1 MKKFSKL
8 VGFIALVAMLATPVV
23 AQRQIEIL
31 TRGTTA
37 IRTGASSVLV
47 SWRWLATDHDDVAFN
62 VYRDGLLI
70 NASPLTTK
78 TNILDNTAVNGTYV
92 VKAIIGG
99 VEQESSE
106 SVAVMANTY
115 FDVALQIPPGGTTP
129 SGEAY
134 TYSANDASVGDVD
147 GDGVYEII
155 LKWDP
160 SNAKDNSQ
168 SGYTGN
174 VYIDAYK
181 LNGTLLWRIDLG
193 KNIRAG
199 AHYTQ
204 FMVYDLDG
212 DGKAEVA
219 CKTAPGTKGGNGSF
233 LALGPAAT
241 DTDASDYRNT
251 NGYILTGPEYL
262 TIFNGAT
269 GVEMATV
276 NYNPPRGTVSSW
288 GDSYGNRVD
297 RFLACVAYLDG
308 ERPSLVMCR
317 GYYSRSTL
325 AAWDWRNGTLSQ
337 RWFFDSNTSGNG
349 GYFGQGNHNLSV
361 ADVDG
366 DGKDEIIYGSCT
378 IDDNGT
384 GLYTTGLGHGDA
396 LHVTDHAP
404 SRPGFEVF
412 APHEESGRGISFRDG
427 KTGAIIWQKKAL
439 GDIGRGAAAD
449 IRADHHG
456 SEFWASG
463 MGMYNVK
470 GEQIATGTPAINH
483 LVWWDGD
490 LLRELLDG
498 VTISKYG
505 SGSLLSASGCS
516 SINGTKANPNLQVD
530 LWGDWREEVIWR
542 TTDNTKLRIFSTPY
556 TSDFRF
562 RTLMHDPTYRLGVAW
577 QNVAYNQPP
586 HVGFYLGNGMESPA
600 LQPVV
605 QAELKWAGS
614 NGFNWDDVSLN
625 WKNNTS
631 QTVPFANGASVLF
644 TLSGNNSS
652 PILLTGNVSPKSVA
666 VMSPTN
672 YEFGGAGSFSGDMQ
686 LIKAQSGR
694 LTLTGNNAYTGN
706 TSVSEGLLVNN
717 GSLSQSPV
725 FVTAKGGLSGTGSFG
740 QNVSLKGGA
749 MLYVGNYTT
758 AGTTQFDSNVNL
770 DGNAFVVFELSS
782 DINSNNDLMAIG
794 GNLEING
801 ANTVV
806 ITKSDGQ
813 LANGDYLL
821 ATITG
826 SIVGDLSNLK
836 FEGLTGVTHSLSF
849 TDGKL
854 LLTVLNPRGAAS
866 VVWSGSVNSKMD
878 LLSTTNWLNNS
889 VADVLAPAD
898 NILFDNSGIS
908 SVDVTGELPLGTI
921 VVNASQSYTFTG
933 TGAISGSASLQKD
946 GTGVLK
952 LNGENTYTGPTVVNG
967 GVLDVSFI
975 TSAGQPSPIG
985 AASANAANLVVNG
998 GKIRYSGGKAD
1009 TNRGLT
1015 IGANGGELEISQGS
1029 TTLLLDGAITGG
1041 NLVKSGS
1048 GTLVLMGPNKNND
1061 KLTITAGNVRLYSDD
1076 AAPAKTVSLEG
1087 GTLFCHEN
1095 TSFNTMGWN
1104 IEVPS
1109 PKVGTINMDVR
1120 GYVTGSLS
1128 GGGTLNL
1135 RIPSNTL
1142 DLNGNW
1148 SAFTG
1153 TINVLNTSSGT
1164 GGCRFGNSLGW
1175 PNASVDIGSG
1185 INAYHI
1191 SNTAT
1196 KLGAVTGAGSLTG
1209 NHVWEIGSK
1218 NTNFSFGGQIT
1229 AGSLYKVGTGRMTLT
1244 NANAYSGG
1252 TIIYDGYLIVSNT
1265 TGSAT
1270 GVGGVSVRN
1279 GGNLAGTGTIGGSLT
1294 VQSGGIVLPGAL
1306 STIGTLNVGNNV
1318 SMQEGGVLNVDV
1330 DASNNTCDILNV
1342 VAHSVT
1348 LQNASLVVMRRS
1360 GSYQTG
1366 NSFKIINSPSING
1379 TFASISPAQPA
1390 DGLYWDLSELNTLG
1404 IVKITDVPTAVK
1416 PSALMS
1422 QVSVF
1427 PNPVADILTVS
1438 LPSVGG
1444 KVTVEVTDVNGR
1456 LVYSTISEGALNL
1469 EIPFAALNRGIYLLR
1484 VSDGKGVV
1492 VRKIT
1497 KK

>member
-1 MKKFSKL
+1 MKKLFTL
-8 VGFIALVAMLATPVV
+8 IGCIALVALLTTPVL
-23 AQRQIEIL
+23 AQRQIEML

-37 IRTGASSVLV
+37 VRTGESSVLV
-47 SWRWLATDHDDVAFN
+47 SWRWLATDPDDVAFN
-62 VYRDGLLI
+62 VYRDGVLV
-70 NASPLTTK
+70 NATPLNTK
-78 TNILDNTAVNGTYV
+78 TNMVDNTAVNGTYA
-92 VKAIIGG
+92 VKAVVDG
-99 VEQESSE
+99 VELESDESS
-106 SVAVMANTY
+106 AVMTTTY
-115 FDVALQIPPGGTTP
+115 FDVALQIPAGGTTP
-129 SGEAY
+129 TGEAY

-160 SNAKDNSQ
+160 SNSKDNSQ

-174 VYIDAYK
+174 VFIDAYK

-241 DTDASDYRNT
+241 DNDASDYRNS

-262 TIFNGAT
+262 TVFNGAT
-269 GVEMATV
+269 GIEMATV

-288 GDSYGNRVD
+288 GDNYGNRVD

-317 GYYSRSTL
+317 GYYTRSTL

-349 GYFGQGNHNLSV
+349 GYYGQGNHNLSV

-404 SRPGFEVF
+404 GRPGLEVF
-412 APHEESGRGISFRDG
+412 APHEESGRGISFRDA

-470 GEQIATGTPAINH
+470 GQQIATGTPAINH

-505 SGSLLSASGCS
+505 SSSLLTATGCASV
-516 SINGTKANPNLQVD
+516 NGTKANPSLQVD

-542 TTDNTKLRIFSTPY
+542 TSDNTKLRIYSTPFS
-556 TSDFRF
+556 SDYRF

-586 HVGFYLGNGMESPA
+586 HVGFYLGDGMESPA

-605 QAELKWAGS
+605 QADLKWAGNNS
-614 NGFNWDDVSLN
+614 SNWDDASLN

-631 QTVPFANGASVLF
+631 QTVAFTDAASVLF
-644 TLSGNNSS
+644 TLSGNNAS

-672 YEFGGAGSFSGDMQ
+672 YEFGGTGSFIGDMQ
-686 LIKAQSGR
+686 LIKAQSGS
-694 LTLTGNNAYTGN
+694 LTLTGSHGFTGK
-706 TSVSEGLLVNN
+706 TSVSDGMLVNT
-717 GSLSQSPV
+717 GSLLQSPV
-725 FVTAKGGLSGTGSFG
+725 FVTAKGSLSGTGSYG
-740 QNVSLKGGA
+740 KDVTLQGGA
-749 MLYVGNYTT
+749 TLYVGNPTT
-758 AGTTQFDSNVNL
+758 AGTTQFNANVTFN
-770 DGNAFVVFELSS
+770 GNAFVMFDLSS
-782 DINSNNDLMAIG
+782 ATNANNDLMAIG
-794 GNLEING
+794 GDLVING

-806 ITKSDGQ
+806 ISKSEGQ
-813 LANGDYLL
+813 LANGVYAL

-836 FEGLTGVTHSLSF
+836 FEGLTGVNYNVAF
-849 TDGKL
+849 TNGQL
-854 LLTVLNPRGAAS
+854 LLTIQNPRASAS
-866 VVWSGSVNSKMD
+866 VVWSGTVNAQMD
-878 LLSTTNWLNNS
+878 LLTTANWLNNS

-898 NILFDNSGIS
+898 NVLFDNSGNAL
-908 SVDVTGELPLGTI
+908 VEVAGELPLGSI
-921 VVNASQSYTFTG
+921 VVNASQNYTFTG
-933 TGAISGSASLQKD
+933 TGAISGTASLQKE

-952 LNGENTYTGPTVVNG
+952 LNGENTYTGPTIVNG
-967 GVLDVSFI
+967 GVLDVSYI

-985 AASANAANLVVNG
+985 AASASAANIVVNG

-1029 TTLLLDGAITGG
+1029 TNLLLDGTITGG

-1076 AAPAKTVSLEG
+1076 AALLKRCRWKVARFSATKTHRSIQWD
-1087 GTLFCHEN
+1087 GTLRCLRLKLE
-1095 TSFNTMGWN
+1095 
-1104 IEVPS
+1104 PS
-1109 PKVGTINMDVR
+1109 TWM
-1120 GYVTGSLS
+1120 YVA
-1128 GGGTLNL
+1128 TL
-1135 RIPSNTL
+1135 
-1142 DLNGNW
+1142 
-1148 SAFTG
+1148 
-1153 TINVLNTSSGT
+1153 
-1164 GGCRFGNSLGW
+1164 
-1175 PNASVDIGSG
+1175 
-1185 INAYHI
+1185 
-1191 SNTAT
+1191 
-1196 KLGAVTGAGSLTG
+1196 
-1209 NHVWEIGSK
+1209 
-1218 NTNFSFGGQIT
+1218 
-1229 AGSLYKVGTGRMTLT
+1229 
-1244 NANAYSGG
+1244 
-1252 TIIYDGYLIVSNT
+1252 
-1265 TGSAT
+1265 
-1270 GVGGVSVRN
+1270 
-1279 GGNLAGTGTIGGSLT
+1279 
-1294 VQSGGIVLPGAL
+1294 
-1306 STIGTLNVGNNV
+1306 
-1318 SMQEGGVLNVDV
+1318 
-1330 DASNNTCDILNV
+1330 
-1342 VAHSVT
+1342 
-1348 LQNASLVVMRRS
+1348 
-1360 GSYQTG
+1360 
-1366 NSFKIINSPSING
+1366 
-1379 TFASISPAQPA
+1379 PA
-1390 DGLYWDLSELNTLG
+1390 
-1404 IVKITDVPTAVK
+1404 
-1416 PSALMS
+1416 
-1422 QVSVF
+1422 
-1427 PNPVADILTVS
+1427 
-1438 LPSVGG
+1438 
-1444 KVTVEVTDVNGR
+1444 
-1456 LVYSTISEGALNL
+1456 
-1469 EIPFAALNRGIYLLR
+1469 LLR
-1484 VSDGKGVV
+1484 VE
-1492 VRKIT
+1492 VR
-1497 KK
+1497 